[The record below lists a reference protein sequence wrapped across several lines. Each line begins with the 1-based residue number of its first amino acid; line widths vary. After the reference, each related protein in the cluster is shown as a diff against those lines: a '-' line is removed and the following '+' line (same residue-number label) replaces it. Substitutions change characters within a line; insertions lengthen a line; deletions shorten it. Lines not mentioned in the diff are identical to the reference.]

1 MARLNIFD
9 ALNNPASAS
18 APDPTQETDDDRPF
32 KADRPFA
39 PKERKPHR
47 PTPQLGLIQ
56 GAMESTGRA
65 EELERKLTQGVTVV
79 DLDPADIDASF
90 VPDRMAPS
98 EEAHQALVASIR
110 ESGQQVPILVR
121 PHPEITGRYQIAYG
135 HRRVRAVRELGLTVR
150 AVVRNLTDE
159 QLVVAQGQENNER
172 TNLTFIE
179 RARFAK
185 QLEDRG
191 FSRDVISKSL
201 CIDKANLS
209 RLISVATRIPVD
221 IIEAIGPAPTI
232 GQGRWMEFAELL
244 DRKAQDKMRKK
255 IAGEEFASLTA
266 DAKFN
271 AIYALVKA
279 KSPSA
284 SIEPWTTSDG
294 LRVAKVTRASKNLSL
309 TFDQKVAPEFG
320 EFVLGK
326 LETLYAEFKAHS
338 SGE

>member
-9 ALNNPASAS
+9 ALNNPANAS
-18 APDPTQETDDDRPF
+18 TPDAPTQTGDDRPF

-39 PKERKPHR
+39 PKDRKPHR

-79 DLDPADIDASF
+79 DLDPAEIDASF

-121 PHPEITGRYQIAYG
+121 PHPEIPGRYQIAYG
-135 HRRVRAVRELGLTVR
+135 HRRVRAVQELGCTVR

-191 FSRDVISKSL
+191 FSRDILSKSL

-209 RLISVATRIPVD
+209 RLISVATRIPLE
-221 IIEAIGPAPTI
+221 IIDAIGPAPTI
-232 GQGRWMEFAELL
+232 GQGRWMEFADLL
-244 DRKAQDKMRKK
+244 DRRAQEKVRTK
-255 IAGEEFASLTA
+255 ISEEKFSALTSEMKF
-266 DAKFN
+266 DAV
-271 AIYALVKA
+271 YSLVKA
-279 KSPSA
+279 KSSKASA
-284 SIEPWTTSDG
+284 EPWATADG
-294 LRVAKVTRASKNLSL
+294 LRIAKVTRTSKNLSL
-309 TFDQKVAPEFG
+309 TFDEREAPNFG
-320 EFVLGK
+320 EFVLSR
-326 LETLYAEFKAHS
+326 LDALFAEFKSHS
-338 SGE
+338 QGK